1 MCEYRTNTNN
11 CGFFMCEN
19 LLPDRLIVSI
29 NGCVSCTNVYSCN
42 STKRIIK
49 IIKYR
54 VEVRIWRRI
63 NV

>member
-29 NGCVSCTNVYSCN
+29 NSYVGCTNVYSCN
-42 STKRIIK
+42 ITKRIIK
-49 IIKYR
+49 TIKYS
-54 VEVRIWRRI
+54 VEVRIWKLLD
-63 NV
+63 V

>member
-29 NGCVSCTNVYSCN
+29 NGYVGCTYVYSCN
-42 STKRIIK
+42 STKGIIK
-49 IIKYR
+49 IIKYS
-54 VEVRIWRRI
+54 VEVMIWKRI